1 MDSHQ
6 RFLAKATTV
15 ADITLAGGG
24 AVSVLVLSYFFYYY
38 AWTQERQFT
47 SSLGMVFY
55 YAVPLLLAGVLFSS
69 LLLRPS
75 YKRNIALA
83 LFSIG
88 TSVYVA
94 ETIAT
99 IWSHLP
105 SVLER
110 TRIARAARTAKLWG
124 VAWDTRSQREVI
136 TDLRAKGINAYPAI
150 INRLLLETQLDG
162 RLRSP
167 ITMDGGEVL
176 PLGGISN
183 KTTVF
188 CNENG
193 YYVTYQ
199 SDEHGFHNPQ
209 EIWNSGHIDI
219 VALGDSF
226 TQGFCVPSDKN
237 FVALIRQRYPAT
249 LNLGI
254 AGNGPLLMLATLK
267 EYVQFIKP
275 KAVLWFYW
283 EANDLVD
290 LKMERNSPLLMRYL
304 DADFNQGLL
313 NRQPNIDNGL
323 IAYVDRISHT
333 TMREELVYATANIS
347 SAPGIVQL
355 VKLGQLRNMLGLI
368 YGETSKAYGLPNYMA
383 VTDVRD
389 LFTKV
394 LIAAKGSVDSWGGT
408 LYFVYLPTQ
417 QHYRNPTDASDY
429 LNPAFLDRDHEQVLA
444 LAKTIGLPV
453 IDVHNAFRAHADV
466 LALFPFRQPRHYS
479 TEGNQVV
486 AEAVLHSNVYS
497 N

>member
-1 MDSHQ
+1 
-6 RFLAKATTV
+6 
-15 ADITLAGGG
+15 
-24 AVSVLVLSYFFYYY
+24 
-38 AWTQERQFT
+38 
-47 SSLGMVFY
+47 
-55 YAVPLLLAGVLFSS
+55 
-69 LLLRPS
+69 
-75 YKRNIALA
+75 
-83 LFSIG
+83 
-88 TSVYVA
+88 
-94 ETIAT
+94 
-99 IWSHLP
+99 
-105 SVLER
+105 
-110 TRIARAARTAKLWG
+110 
-124 VAWDTRSQREVI
+124 
-136 TDLRAKGINAYPAI
+136 
-150 INRLLLETQLDG
+150 
-162 RLRSP
+162 
-167 ITMDGGEVL
+167 
-176 PLGGISN
+176 
-183 KTTVF
+183 
-188 CNENG
+188 
-193 YYVTYQ
+193 
-199 SDEHGFHNPQ
+199 
-209 EIWNSGHIDI
+209 
-219 VALGDSF
+219 
-226 TQGFCVPSDKN
+226 
-237 FVALIRQRYPAT
+237 
-249 LNLGI
+249 
-254 AGNGPLLMLATLK
+254 
-267 EYVQFIKP
+267 
-275 KAVLWFYW
+275 
-283 EANDLVD
+283 
-290 LKMERNSPLLMRYL
+290 MRYL